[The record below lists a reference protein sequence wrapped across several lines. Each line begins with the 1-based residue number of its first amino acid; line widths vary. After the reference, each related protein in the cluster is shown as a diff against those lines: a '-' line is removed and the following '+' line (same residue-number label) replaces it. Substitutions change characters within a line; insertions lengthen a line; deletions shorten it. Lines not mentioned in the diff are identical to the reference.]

1 LATGQQGAVA
11 IRLDVPRLGL
21 VEVRCGRQGAN
32 RDHQPLLRAQASAT
46 LTRIMQPV
54 HLDYTVLG
62 GASRQTA
69 LSPGESWTFGR
80 SQECTETLTLP
91 QLSRVAL
98 VVQRLD
104 PHVVRIS
111 SRQSNRGR
119 VVVVSDEGLERH
131 VIGFG
136 SGPVHLAGGNY
147 TLKVE
152 LPPVVLRMQLSVPV
166 PQRQPAP
173 GTPPR
178 WGARVDEKTALSWS
192 PELDADEG
200 QPWIAVAALAV
211 TLVRYPDVMDGADER
226 RAPGRLSDRLR
237 QAVAAWCGR
246 TSLYWVNE
254 RLKDAVTAAD
264 LEVPAGA
271 DRLPVVVAHYDA
283 FFSDA
288 TIRGVR
294 DRLSRLVGDGS

>member
-1 LATGQQGAVA
+1 
-11 IRLDVPRLGL
+11 
-21 VEVRCGRQGAN
+21 
-32 RDHQPLLRAQASAT
+32 
-46 LTRIMQPV
+46 MQPV
-54 HLDYTVLG
+54 QLDYTVLG
-62 GASRQTA
+62 GTPRQAA
-69 LSPGESWTFGR
+69 LCPGDAWTFGR
-80 SQECTETLTLP
+80 SHDCTETLTLP

-98 VVQRLD
+98 VVQRID
-104 PHVVRIS
+104 PHVVRIA

-131 VIGFG
+131 VIGVG

-152 LPPVVLRMQLSVPV
+152 LPQVVLRMQLSVPLS
-166 PQRQPAP
+166 QGQAP
-173 GTPPR
+173 SGTLPR

-200 QPWIAVAALAV
+200 EPWIAVAALAV
-211 TLVRYPDVMDGADER
+211 TLVRYPDVMDRAAE
-226 RAPGRLSDRLR
+226 RAPVRLSDKLR

-264 LEVPAGA
+264 LEVPVGA
-271 DRLPVVVAHYDA
+271 DRLPVVVAHYEE

>member
-1 LATGQQGAVA
+1 MS
-11 IRLDVPRLGL
+11 
-21 VEVRCGRQGAN
+21 VEECGGN
-32 RDHQPLLRAQASAT
+32 GSA
-46 LTRIMQPV
+46 QPV
-54 HLDYTVLG
+54 HLEYTVLG
-62 GASRQTA
+62 GAPRRSV
-69 LSPGESWTFGR
+69 LCPGDTWTFGR
-80 SQECTETLTLP
+80 NHDCTETLNLP

-104 PHVVRIS
+104 PHVVRIA

-152 LPPVVLRMQLSVPV
+152 LPQVVLRMQLSVPL
-166 PQRQPAP
+166 PRGQGSS
-173 GTPPR
+173 GTPAR

-192 PELDADEG
+192 PDLDADEG
-200 QPWIAVAALAV
+200 EPWIAVAALAV
-211 TLVRYPDVMDGADER
+211 TLVRYPGVMDGTPAGR
-226 RAPGRLSDRLR
+226 GSARLSDKLR
-237 QAVAAWCGR
+237 RAVAAWCGR
-246 TSLYWVNE
+246 SSLYWVNE
-254 RLKDAVTAAD
+254 RLKEAVAVAD
-264 LEVPAGA
+264 LEVPEGA
-271 DRLPVVVAHYDA
+271 DRLPVVVAHYEQ

-294 DRLSRLVGDGS
+294 DRLAALVGDGR

>member
-1 LATGQQGAVA
+1 VGVTGSSG
-11 IRLDVPRLGL
+11 
-21 VEVRCGRQGAN
+21 EE
-32 RDHQPLLRAQASAT
+32 T
-46 LTRIMQPV
+46 TRPV
-54 HLDYTVLG
+54 HLDYTVLDG
-62 GASRQTA
+62 TPRRSALAPGA
-69 LSPGESWTFGR
+69 SWTFGR
-80 SQECTETLTLP
+80 SQDCSETLSLP

-152 LPPVVLRMQLSVPV
+152 LPQVVLRMQLSVPL
-166 PQRQPAP
+166 PRGQSGR
-173 GTPPR
+173 GTPAR
-178 WGARVDEKTALSWS
+178 WGARVEERTAHSWS
-192 PELDADEG
+192 PDLDTGEG
-200 QPWIAVAALAV
+200 EAWITVAALAV
-211 TLVRYPDVMDGADER
+211 TLVRYPDVLDVTQDGDGS
-226 RAPGRLSDRLR
+226 PRLSDKLR
-237 QAVAAWCGR
+237 RAVAAWCGR

-254 RLKDAVTAAD
+254 RLKEAVRAAD
-264 LEVPAGA
+264 LEVAEGA
-271 DRLPVVVAHYDA
+271 DRLPAVVAHYEQ

-288 TIRGVR
+288 TLRGVR
-294 DRLSRLVGDGS
+294 DRLARLVGGVP

>member
-1 LATGQQGAVA
+1 MGVTGSSADATM
-11 IRLDVPRLGL
+11 R
-21 VEVRCGRQGAN
+21 
-32 RDHQPLLRAQASAT
+32 
-46 LTRIMQPV
+46 PV

-62 GASRQTA
+62 GTPGRSDLA
-69 LSPGESWTFGR
+69 PGESWTFGR
-80 SQECTETLTLP
+80 SPDCSETLTLP

-104 PHVVRIS
+104 PHVVRVS

-119 VVVVSDEGLERH
+119 VVVGSDDGLERH

-166 PQRQPAP
+166 PRGQAS
-173 GTPPR
+173 PPR
-178 WGARVDEKTALSWS
+178 RGARVDEKTALSWS
-192 PELDADEG
+192 PELDTDEG
-200 QPWIAVAALAV
+200 EPWIAVAALAV
-211 TLVRYPDVMDGADER
+211 TLARYPEVVDGAPDGQG
-226 RAPGRLSDRLR
+226 AARLSDRLR
-237 QAVAAWCGR
+237 RAVAAWCGR
-246 TSLYWVNE
+246 SSLYWVNE
-254 RLKDAVTAAD
+254 RLKEAVTAAD
-264 LEVPAGA
+264 LEVPEGG
-271 DRLPVVVAHYDA
+271 DRLPVVITHYEQ

-294 DRLSRLVGDGS
+294 DRLAGLVGGGP

>member
-1 LATGQQGAVA
+1 
-11 IRLDVPRLGL
+11 
-21 VEVRCGRQGAN
+21 
-32 RDHQPLLRAQASAT
+32 
-46 LTRIMQPV
+46 MQPV

-62 GASRQTA
+62 GAPGQAA
-69 LSPGESWTFGR
+69 LCPGESWTFGR
-80 SQECTETLTLP
+80 SQDCTETLTLP

-104 PHVVRIS
+104 PHVVRVT

-119 VVVVSDEGLERH
+119 VVVVSDEGPERH

-152 LPPVVLRMQLSVPV
+152 LPQVVLRMQLSVPLPEERGPSRAV
-166 PQRQPAP
+166 
-173 GTPPR
+173 PR
-178 WGARVDEKTALSWS
+178 WGARVDERTALSWS

-200 QPWIAVAALAV
+200 EPWIAVAALAV
-211 TLVRYPDVMDGADER
+211 TLVRHPELMDGA
-226 RAPGRLSDRLR
+226 ARLSDRLR

-246 TSLYWVNE
+246 SSLYWVNE
-254 RLKDAVTAAD
+254 RLKEAVSAAD

-271 DRLPVVVAHYDA
+271 DRLPVVVAHYDE

-288 TIRGVR
+288 VTRGVR
-294 DRLSRLVGDGS
+294 DRLSLLRGDAS

>member
-1 LATGQQGAVA
+1 
-11 IRLDVPRLGL
+11 
-21 VEVRCGRQGAN
+21 
-32 RDHQPLLRAQASAT
+32 
-46 LTRIMQPV
+46 MQPV

-62 GASRQTA
+62 GAPRQTT
-69 LSPGESWTFGR
+69 LCPGDSWTFGR
-80 SQECTETLTLP
+80 SHDCTETLTLP

-104 PHVVRIS
+104 PHVVRIT

-119 VVVVSDEGLERH
+119 VVVVSDEGPERH

-147 TLKVE
+147 SLKVE
-152 LPPVVLRMQLSVPV
+152 LPQVVLRMQLSVPV
-166 PQRQPAP
+166 PQGRVPA

-178 WGARVDEKTALSWS
+178 WGARVDERTALSWS

-200 QPWIAVAALAV
+200 EPWIAVAALAV
-211 TLVRYPDVMDGADER
+211 TLVRYPDLMGDTTEPRGPV
-226 RAPGRLSDRLR
+226 RLSDRLR
-237 QAVAAWCGR
+237 QAVAVWCGR

-254 RLKDAVTAAD
+254 RLKEAVSAAD

-271 DRLPVVVAHYDA
+271 DRLPVVVAHYDE

-288 TIRGVR
+288 VIRGVR
-294 DRLSRLVGDGS
+294 DRLRMLVGDGS

>member
-1 LATGQQGAVA
+1 
-11 IRLDVPRLGL
+11 
-21 VEVRCGRQGAN
+21 
-32 RDHQPLLRAQASAT
+32 
-46 LTRIMQPV
+46 MQPV

-62 GASRQTA
+62 GTSRRSDLA
-69 LSPGESWTFGR
+69 PGDTWTFGR
-80 SQECTETLTLP
+80 SHDCTETLSLP

-119 VVVVSDEGLERH
+119 VVVGSDDGLERH

-152 LPPVVLRMQLSVPV
+152 LPQVVLRMHLSVPLASG
-166 PQRQPAP
+166 QASS
-173 GTPPR
+173 GTRPR

-192 PELDADEG
+192 PEPAADEG
-200 QPWIAVAALAV
+200 EPWIAVAALAV
-211 TLVRYPDVMDGADER
+211 TLVRYPEVMDGTPHGQGSA
-226 RAPGRLSDRLR
+226 RLSDKLR
-237 QAVAAWCGR
+237 RAVAAWCGR

-254 RLKDAVTAAD
+254 RLKEAVNAAE
-264 LEVPAGA
+264 LEVPEGG
-271 DRLPVVVAHYDA
+271 DRLPVVVTHYEQ

-288 TIRGVR
+288 TIRDVR
-294 DRLSRLVGDGS
+294 DRLAGLAGGAT